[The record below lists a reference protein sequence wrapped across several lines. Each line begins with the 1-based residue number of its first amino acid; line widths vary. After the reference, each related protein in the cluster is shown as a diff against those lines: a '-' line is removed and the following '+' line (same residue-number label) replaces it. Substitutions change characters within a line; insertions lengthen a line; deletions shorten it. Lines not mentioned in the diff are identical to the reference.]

1 MQSKSSSDI
10 NQEQIEQLEYAQKRI
25 NQKKNLYYNF
35 VLFLFAS
42 VICLTLDHIF
52 SVFGNVYF
60 LNYSWSFW
68 IIFIWFFALLFH
80 VFNVYV
86 TNKFINN
93 SWVKKQKA
101 KLINLQKMKIE
112 NLKNEMENESKI
124 IAESEL
130 FNKKNQLITIIVA
143 AAENNIIGNDNKLI
157 WHLSDD
163 LKRFKELTKGHHVI
177 MGRKT
182 FESIGRPLPNRIN
195 FIVSTTITEIEGAQV
210 FKSTEEALSEA
221 NKLCIELNYEEIVII
236 GGGYLFRDTLSIVNK
251 LVLTEVDCEI
261 DGDVYYPDIDLD
273 SWQNTETSEH
283 KKDSENEFDF
293 KVLVYEKI
301 K

>member
-1 MQSKSSSDI
+1 MQGKSSSDI
-10 NQEQIEQLEYAQKRI
+10 NQEQIDQLEYAQNRI
-25 NQKKNLYYNF
+25 NQKKKLYYNF

-42 VICLTLDHIF
+42 FISLTLNHIF

-60 LNYSWSFW
+60 LDYSWSFW

-80 VFNVYV
+80 AFNVYV
-86 TNKFINN
+86 TNKFIND
-93 SWVKKQKA
+93 SWIKKQKA

-130 FNKKNQLITIIVA
+130 FNKKSQLITIIVA

-182 FESIGRPLPNRIN
+182 FESMPRALPNRTNIVITRKKDYFAEN
-195 FIVSTTITEIEGAQV
+195 AIVSN
-210 FKSTEEALSEA
+210 SLDEAI
-221 NKLCIELNYEEIVII
+221 KLTSDDPQPFII
-236 GGGYLFRDTLSIVNK
+236 GGGEIYKIALNISSRIE
-251 LVLTEVDCEI
+251 LTRVHHNF
-261 DGDVYYPDIDLD
+261 DGDTYFPYID
-273 SWQNTETSEH
+273 SKIWREINRTEK
-283 KKDSENEFDF
+283 KKDDKHKYDYTFIT
-293 KVLVYEKI
+293 YEKI
-301 K
+301 

>member
-25 NQKKNLYYNF
+25 NQKKILYYNF

-86 TNKFINN
+86 TNKFINI

-182 FESIGRPLPNRIN
+182 FESMPKALPNRTN
-195 FIVSTTITEIEGAQV
+195 IVITRKKDYYAENAIV
-210 FKSTEEALSEA
+210 TNSLDEAV
-221 NKLCIELNYEEIVII
+221 KLTSDDPQPFII
-236 GGGYLFRDTLSIVNK
+236 GGGEIYKIALNISDRIELTRVHHNFDGDTYFP
-251 LVLTEVDCEI
+251 EI
-261 DGDVYYPDIDLD
+261 DAKI
-273 SWQNTETSEH
+273 WRETNRIEK
-283 KKDSENEFDF
+283 KKDDNHKYNYTFIT
-293 KVLVYEKI
+293 YEKI

>member
-25 NQKKNLYYNF
+25 NQKKKLYYNF
-35 VLFLFAS
+35 VLFLFTS
-42 VICLTLDHIF
+42 LICLTLNHIF
-52 SVFGNVYF
+52 SVLDDTYF
-60 LNYSWSFW
+60 LDYSWSFW

-86 TNKFINN
+86 TNRFINN

-101 KLINLQKMKIE
+101 KLISLQKMKIE

-124 IAESEL
+124 IAKSEL
-130 FNKKNQLITIIVA
+130 FNKKSQLITIIVA

-157 WHLSDD
+157 WHLSND

-182 FESIGRPLPNRIN
+182 FESMPKALPNRTNIIITRKKDYFAEN
-195 FIVSTTITEIEGAQV
+195 AIVTNSLD
-210 FKSTEEALSEA
+210 EAI
-221 NKLCIELNYEEIVII
+221 KLTSDDPQPFII
-236 GGGYLFRDTLSIVNK
+236 GGGEIYKIALNISDRIE
-251 LVLTEVDCEI
+251 LTRVHHNF
-261 DGDVYYPDIDLD
+261 DGDTYFPDID
-273 SWQNTETSEH
+273 SKIWREINRTEK
-283 KKDSENEFDF
+283 KKDDKHKYDYTFIT
-293 KVLVYEKI
+293 YEKI
-301 K
+301 

>member
-1 MQSKSSSDI
+1 MIIISHVVALSNNRVIGVNNDLPWS
-10 NQEQIEQLEYAQKRI
+10 L
-25 NQKKNLYYNF
+25 KKDLAHFRAY
-35 VLFLFAS
+35 
-42 VICLTLDHIF
+42 T
-52 SVFGNVYF
+52 
-60 LNYSWSFW
+60 
-68 IIFIWFFALLFH
+68 
-80 VFNVYV
+80 
-86 TNKFINN
+86 TNK
-93 SWVKKQKA
+93 
-101 KLINLQKMKIE
+101 
-112 NLKNEMENESKI
+112 I
-124 IAESEL
+124 I
-130 FNKKNQLITIIVA
+130 
-143 AAENNIIGNDNKLI
+143 
-157 WHLSDD
+157 
-163 LKRFKELTKGHHVI
+163 I

-195 FIVSTTITEIEGAQV
+195 FVVSTTITEIEGAQV
-210 FKSTEEALSEA
+210 FKSTKEALSEA

>member
-52 SVFGNVYF
+52 SVFDNVYF

-182 FESIGRPLPNRIN
+182 FESMPKALPNRTNVIITRKKDYFAEN
-195 FIVSTTITEIEGAQV
+195 AIVTNSLDEAIKLTIDDPQP
-210 FKSTEEALSEA
+210 F
-221 NKLCIELNYEEIVII
+221 II
-236 GGGYLFRDTLSIVNK
+236 GGGEIYKIALNISDRIELTRVHHNFDGDTYFP
-251 LVLTEVDCEI
+251 EI
-261 DGDVYYPDIDLD
+261 DAKI
-273 SWQNTETSEH
+273 WRETNRIEK
-283 KKDSENEFDF
+283 KKDDNHKYNYTFIT
-293 KVLVYEKI
+293 YEKI

>member
-25 NQKKNLYYNF
+25 NQKKILYYNF

-182 FESIGRPLPNRIN
+182 FESMPKALPNRTNVIITRKKDYFAEN
-195 FIVSTTITEIEGAQV
+195 AIVTNSLD
-210 FKSTEEALSEA
+210 EAI
-221 NKLCIELNYEEIVII
+221 KLTSDDPQPFII
-236 GGGYLFRDTLSIVNK
+236 GGGEIYKIALNISDRIELTRVHHNFDGDTYFP
-251 LVLTEVDCEI
+251 EI
-261 DGDVYYPDIDLD
+261 DSKI
-273 SWQNTETSEH
+273 WTEINRTKK
-283 KKDSENEFDF
+283 KKDHNHKYDYTFIT
-293 KVLVYEKI
+293 YEKI
-301 K
+301 

>member
-1 MQSKSSSDI
+1 M
-10 NQEQIEQLEYAQKRI
+10 
-25 NQKKNLYYNF
+25 
-35 VLFLFAS
+35 
-42 VICLTLDHIF
+42 
-52 SVFGNVYF
+52 
-60 LNYSWSFW
+60 NYSWSFW

-182 FESIGRPLPNRIN
+182 FESMPKALPNRTNVIITRKKDYFAEN
-195 FIVSTTITEIEGAQV
+195 AIVTNSLDEAIKLTIDDPQP
-210 FKSTEEALSEA
+210 F
-221 NKLCIELNYEEIVII
+221 II
-236 GGGYLFRDTLSIVNK
+236 GGGEIYKIALNISDRIELTRVHHNFDGDTYFP
-251 LVLTEVDCEI
+251 EI
-261 DGDVYYPDIDLD
+261 DSKI
-273 SWQNTETSEH
+273 WIEINRTEK
-283 KKDSENEFDF
+283 KKDDKHKYDYTFIT
-293 KVLVYEKI
+293 YEKI
-301 K
+301 

>member
-25 NQKKNLYYNF
+25 NQKKYLYYNF
-35 VLFLFAS
+35 VLFLFSS

-182 FESIGRPLPNRIN
+182 FESMPKALPNRTNVIITRKKDYFAEN
-195 FIVSTTITEIEGAQV
+195 AIVTNSLD
-210 FKSTEEALSEA
+210 EAI
-221 NKLCIELNYEEIVII
+221 KLTSDDPQPFII
-236 GGGYLFRDTLSIVNK
+236 GGGEIYKIALNISDRIELTRVHHNFDGDTYFP
-251 LVLTEVDCEI
+251 EI
-261 DGDVYYPDIDLD
+261 DSKI
-273 SWQNTETSEH
+273 WTEINRTKK
-283 KKDSENEFDF
+283 KKDHKHKYDYTFIT
-293 KVLVYEKI
+293 YEKI
-301 K
+301 

>member
-52 SVFGNVYF
+52 SVFDNVYF

-182 FESIGRPLPNRIN
+182 FESMPKALPNRTNVIITRKKDYFAEN
-195 FIVSTTITEIEGAQV
+195 AIVTNSLDEAIKLTIDDPQP
-210 FKSTEEALSEA
+210 F
-221 NKLCIELNYEEIVII
+221 II
-236 GGGYLFRDTLSIVNK
+236 GGGEIYKIALNISDRIELTRVHHNFDGDTYFP
-251 LVLTEVDCEI
+251 EI
-261 DGDVYYPDIDLD
+261 DSKI
-273 SWQNTETSEH
+273 WIEINRTEK
-283 KKDSENEFDF
+283 KKDDKHNYDYTFIT
-293 KVLVYEKI
+293 YEKI
-301 K
+301 